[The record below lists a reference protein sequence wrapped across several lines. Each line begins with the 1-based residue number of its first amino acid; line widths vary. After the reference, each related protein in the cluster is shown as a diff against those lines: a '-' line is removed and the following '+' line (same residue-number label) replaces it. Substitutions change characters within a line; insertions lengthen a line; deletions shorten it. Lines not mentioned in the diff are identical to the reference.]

1 MGCIPVTLLLA
12 TVRETLW
19 FIGLYFLW
27 GILLGATTPVLTA
40 LISRTT
46 AEGMQGYILGVV
58 QSISQFASIAGIA
71 LGGVVLLWRGCQRC
85 FFALRSCIP

>member
-1 MGCIPVTLLLA
+1 MYLVTLLLA
-12 TVRETLW
+12 TVRKPSGLSG
-19 FIGLYFLW
+19 FIFM

-71 LGGVVLLWRGCQRC
+71 LG
-85 FFALRSCIP
+85 A

>member
-1 MGCIPVTLLLA
+1 MYPGNTAAGYSKGNPLVYRAL
-12 TVRETLW
+12 
-19 FIGLYFLW
+19 FLW

-71 LGGVVLLWRGCQRC
+71 LG
-85 FFALRSCIP
+85 A